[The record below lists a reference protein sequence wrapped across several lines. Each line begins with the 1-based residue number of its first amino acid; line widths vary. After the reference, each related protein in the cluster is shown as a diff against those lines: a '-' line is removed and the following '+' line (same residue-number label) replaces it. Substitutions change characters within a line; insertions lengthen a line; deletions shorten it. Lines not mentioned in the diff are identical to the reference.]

1 MRKQQD
7 ATDNELEMKWT
18 LTYVVYIANTY
29 KIWGG
34 NHNNT
39 PILASISSWNYS
51 GNIRSPTTYNAT
63 SFFVR
68 LMTIFSCN
76 VKTMKKSS

>member
-18 LTYVVYIANTY
+18 LIYVVYIANTY

-39 PILASISSWNYS
+39 PILTFMFLWT
-51 GNIRSPTTYNAT
+51 SPTILNPQPHVMPPT
-63 SFFVR
+63 S
-68 LMTIFSCN
+68 L
-76 VKTMKKSS
+76 